1 MDQVTLVK
9 NQYRLEQW
17 TRLIQD
23 CQSSGMRVDDWCEAN
38 GVTHHAYYYW
48 LRKVRKA
55 ACQDLSVTSEME
67 SSTHFKQ
74 LEVQLPAANTQAAVI
89 IHLPS
94 AALEIQNGAA
104 QQTVEAVLL
113 ALKSICQVTS
123 RLQEKSA
130 WPAVTQTCA
139 NPLMDWRLWLS
150 SNST

>member
-55 ACQDLSVTSEME
+55 ACQDLSVTSKME
-67 SSTHFKQ
+67 SSAHFQQ
-74 LEVQLPAANTQAAVI
+74 LEVQAPTANTQAAVI
-89 IHLPS
+89 IYLPS
-94 AALEIQNGAA
+94 ATLEIQNGAT

-113 ALKSICQVTS
+113 ALKSIC
-123 RLQEKSA
+123 
-130 WPAVTQTCA
+130 
-139 NPLMDWRLWLS
+139 
-150 SNST
+150 

>member
-67 SSTHFKQ
+67 SSTYFKQ
-74 LEVQLPAANTQAAVI
+74 LEVQVPTANTQAAVI

-94 AALEIQNGAA
+94 ATLEIQNGAT

-113 ALKSICQVTS
+113 ALKSIC
-123 RLQEKSA
+123 
-130 WPAVTQTCA
+130 
-139 NPLMDWRLWLS
+139 
-150 SNST
+150 

>member
-55 ACQDLSVTSEME
+55 ACQDLSVTSKME
-67 SSTHFKQ
+67 SSAHFQQ
-74 LEVQLPAANTQAAVI
+74 LEVQAPAANTQAAVI

-94 AALEIQNGAA
+94 ATLEIQNGAT

-113 ALKSICQVTS
+113 ALKSIC
-123 RLQEKSA
+123 
-130 WPAVTQTCA
+130 
-139 NPLMDWRLWLS
+139 
-150 SNST
+150 

>member
-55 ACQDLSVTSEME
+55 ACQDLSVTSKME
-67 SSTHFKQ
+67 SSAHFQQ
-74 LEVQLPAANTQAAVI
+74 LEVQAPTANTQAAVI
-89 IHLPS
+89 IHRPS
-94 AALEIQNGAA
+94 ATLEIQNGAT

-113 ALKSICQVTS
+113 ALKSIC
-123 RLQEKSA
+123 
-130 WPAVTQTCA
+130 
-139 NPLMDWRLWLS
+139 
-150 SNST
+150 

>member
-38 GVTHHAYYYW
+38 GVTYHAYYYW

-55 ACQDLSVTSEME
+55 ACQDLSVTSKME
-67 SSTHFKQ
+67 SSAHFQQ
-74 LEVQLPAANTQAAVI
+74 LEVQAPTANTQAAVI

-94 AALEIQNGAA
+94 ATLEIQNGAT

-113 ALKSICQVTS
+113 ALKSIC
-123 RLQEKSA
+123 
-130 WPAVTQTCA
+130 
-139 NPLMDWRLWLS
+139 
-150 SNST
+150 

>member
-9 NQYRLEQW
+9 NQYLLEQW

-74 LEVQLPAANTQAAVI
+74 LEVQVPTANTQAAVI

-94 AALEIQNGAA
+94 ATLEIQNGAT

-113 ALKSICQVTS
+113 ALKSIC
-123 RLQEKSA
+123 
-130 WPAVTQTCA
+130 
-139 NPLMDWRLWLS
+139 
-150 SNST
+150 